1 MKLKKIL
8 TSASGALGYLVL
20 TNPVLAAF
28 DDITIGQPEEVKV
41 TEFSPL
47 IQGIIKIA
55 FIVAVVLAFIFLLWG
70 GIQWILSGG
79 DKAKYEEARNRIT
92 AAIIGLVIVAL
103 AWLII
108 KLVTWFFGLPDI
120 FGGDETYSF
129 PTGYSE

>member
-1 MKLKKIL
+1 M
-8 TSASGALGYLVL
+8 L

-28 DDITIGQPEEVKV
+28 DDISVGKPDEVKV

-47 IQGIIKIA
+47 IQGIIRII
-55 FIVAVVLAFIFLLWG
+55 FIVAVVLTFVFLLWG

-92 AAIIGLVIVAL
+92 AALIGLAIVAL

-108 KLVTWFFGLPDI
+108 KLVTHFFGLPDI
-120 FGGDETYSF
+120 FGSNEPFTL
-129 PTGYSE
+129 PIGY

>member
-1 MKLKKIL
+1 MKIKKIL
-8 TSASGALGYLVL
+8 TSASTALGYLVL
-20 TNPVLAAF
+20 VNPVLAAF
-28 DDITIGQPEEVKV
+28 DDITVGQPEEVRV

-79 DKAKYEEARNRIT
+79 DKSKYEEARNRIT

-120 FGGDETYSF
+120 FGSDQPF
-129 PTGYSE
+129 PFPKGYSE